1 MGNIVFH
8 GISSHVNIILVRGER
23 PAKGQYGCGSINK
36 RLPCSIVSLFD
47 QAIIN
52 YRQLAIVNYIGGGA
66 RTCNQAVNYIVLTAC
81 QWNVQIDVRRRTLN
95 VTDLSMIIGD
105 RDVGGKSTEVDS
117 VRKIERIPSITRFS
131 SSAKSN
137 RDLKYRKTAHRGFR

>member
-1 MGNIVFH
+1 MQSGCKLYRPYCVPMECPDRRA
-8 GISSHVNIILVRGER
+8 SSNL
-23 PAKGQYGCGSINK
+23 K
-36 RLPCSIVSLFD
+36 R
-47 QAIIN
+47 
-52 YRQLAIVNYIGGGA
+52 
-66 RTCNQAVNYIVLTAC
+66 
-81 QWNVQIDVRRRTLN
+81 
-95 VTDLSMIIGD
+95 DLSVIIGD

>member
-1 MGNIVFH
+1 MWETSYSTV
-8 GISSHVNIILVRGER
+8 SPVTLILSWYEARGQPRDNTVAEVSTR
-23 PAKGQYGCGSINK
+23 GYPA
-36 RLPCSIVSLFD
+36 RSLFD

-95 VTDLSMIIGD
+95 AT
-105 RDVGGKSTEVDS
+105 
-117 VRKIERIPSITRFS
+117 
-131 SSAKSN
+131 
-137 RDLKYRKTAHRGFR
+137 FR

>member
-23 PAKGQYGCGSINK
+23 PAKASQTI
-36 RLPCSIVSLFD
+36 RLRKYQQEVTLLDRILFD

-95 VTDLSMIIGD
+95 AT
-105 RDVGGKSTEVDS
+105 
-117 VRKIERIPSITRFS
+117 
-131 SSAKSN
+131 
-137 RDLKYRKTAHRGFR
+137 FR

>member
-8 GISSHVNIILVRGER
+8 GISSHVNIILVREASQGT
-23 PAKGQYGCGSINK
+23 I
-36 RLPCSIVSLFD
+36 RLRKYQQEVTLLDRILFD

-95 VTDLSMIIGD
+95 AT
-105 RDVGGKSTEVDS
+105 
-117 VRKIERIPSITRFS
+117 
-131 SSAKSN
+131 
-137 RDLKYRKTAHRGFR
+137 FR